1 VESGAAVFF
10 WLIMRHE
17 TLRPHEP
24 HAFPSKGR
32 GTTGEHARGGCLEDC
47 GLRRKGRALS
57 FRQEGQRE
65 GMRRAIPLLCPTLA
79 PPELSMNRVI
89 ARTGSAVEARVCL
102 RKGRPQ
108 HMAAYLSPCAPLI
121 PDVAPCLA

>member
-65 GMRRAIPLLCPTLA
+65 GMRRTIPLLCPTLA
-79 PPELSMNRVI
+79 PVHEQGHV
-89 ARTGSAVEARVCL
+89 RTGSAVEACP

-108 HMAAYLSPCAPLI
+108 HIAQRISLL
-121 PDVAPCLA
+121 VRR

>member
-1 VESGAAVFF
+1 MHVSPPILDQGHSNHPCLVARGYPGVGLSELARVESGAAVFF

-24 HAFPSKGR
+24 HAFPPKGR

-47 GLRRKGRALS
+47 GLRRKGMALS

-79 PPELSMNRVI
+79 PP
-89 ARTGSAVEARVCL
+89 
-102 RKGRPQ
+102 
-108 HMAAYLSPCAPLI
+108 
-121 PDVAPCLA
+121 